1 MTDQARG
8 AGHTK
13 GPWEVVFY
21 GGGDSLVIH
30 SDAENRVCFMA
41 TPGERGSLKTI
52 MANARLI
59 AAAPDLLAALETINA
74 QLECPMRN
82 TNRGRAYREGVV
94 ISQDV
99 RDQVR
104 AAIAKAK
111 GEA

>member
-1 MTDQARG
+1 
-8 AGHTK
+8 
-13 GPWEVVFY
+13 VFY

-59 AAAPDLLAALETINA
+59 AAAPDLLAALEA
-74 QLECPMRN
+74 LVPADMLEHPHDFGPDWHTAR
-82 TNRGRAYREGVV
+82 R
-94 ISQDV
+94 
-99 RDQVR
+99 
-104 AAIAKAK
+104 AIARAK